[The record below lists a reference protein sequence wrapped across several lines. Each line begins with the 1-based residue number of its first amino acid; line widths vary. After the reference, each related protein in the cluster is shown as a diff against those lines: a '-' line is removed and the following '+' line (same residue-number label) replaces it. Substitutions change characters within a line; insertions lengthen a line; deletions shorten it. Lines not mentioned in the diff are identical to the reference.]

1 MADELDQIKKILGGD
16 QSNIKMNYNKAT
28 VGLNMDQSVNQ
39 IKPGTLTYAL
49 NAAVENFDS
58 SSVNYFFFL
67 RYAIKSPSL
76 QYSIIR

>member
-16 QSNIKMNYNKAT
+16 QSNIKQEFNSAS

-49 NAAVENFDS
+49 NAAVENFDAN
-58 SSVNYFFFL
+58 SVNYQNE
-67 RYAIKSPSL
+67 PGN
-76 QYSIIR
+76 